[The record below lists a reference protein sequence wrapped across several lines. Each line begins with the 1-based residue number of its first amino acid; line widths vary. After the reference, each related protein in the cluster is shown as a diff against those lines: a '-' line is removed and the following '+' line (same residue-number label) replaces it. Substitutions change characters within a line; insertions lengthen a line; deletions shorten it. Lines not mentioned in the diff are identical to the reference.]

1 MSTLV
6 LKFGGTSVASTE
18 LIKSAAKIV
27 KKEYDNGH
35 NIAVVVSAM
44 AGTTNNLINYVN
56 DFHSSK
62 SDSEEFNAEYDVV
75 VSSGE
80 QVTSGL
86 MSLALNEIGVPA
98 ISWLGWQLPI
108 ITNGPHRNANIRK
121 IIPDKI
127 NECFKERKVSVL
139 AGFQGLSSESRITT
153 IGRGGSDNTA
163 VFLASSLKADRCDIY
178 TDVDGVYTSDPK
190 MTGKVK
196 KLDKIS
202 YEEMIEMASQG
213 AKVLQTSSVESA
225 MIENVNVQVRSTFS
239 PDQEG
244 TQISF
249 DVDANQA
256 KAVTGVAYSKDEAK
270 ITIIDLVDQPGIAAK
285 IFRSLSNQSI
295 NVDMI
300 VQNNFIE
307 RKKTNMTF
315 TVPMSDLNK
324 SLDVISSLKSEMN
337 FLQVLSEDNL
347 SKVSI
352 IGSGM
357 RNQPGIAAK
366 MFECLSAQGIN
377 IEVISTSE
385 IKVSVLIEKSKTN
398 DAVNALHDVFELDK
412 P

>member
-1 MSTLV
+1 MRCDVLAQGVVEAVKEINLSVPLV
-6 LKFGGTSVASTE
+6 VRLAGTNFKEGKEILDKSNLKILSASDLNDAAKKIVDAKTIDVKA
-18 LIKSAAKIV
+18 LIK
-27 KKEYDNGH
+27 
-35 NIAVVVSAM
+35 NIEENTVVA
-44 AGTTNNLINYVN
+44 
-56 DFHSSK
+56 
-62 SDSEEFNAEYDVV
+62 
-75 VSSGE
+75 
-80 QVTSGL
+80 
-86 MSLALNEIGVPA
+86 NE
-98 ISWLGWQLPI
+98 
-108 ITNGPHRNANIRK
+108 
-121 IIPDKI
+121 
-127 NECFKERKVSVL
+127 
-139 AGFQGLSSESRITT
+139 
-153 IGRGGSDNTA
+153 
-163 VFLASSLKADRCDIY
+163 
-178 TDVDGVYTSDPK
+178 
-190 MTGKVK
+190 
-196 KLDKIS
+196 
-202 YEEMIEMASQG
+202 
-213 AKVLQTSSVESA
+213 
-225 MIENVNVQVRSTFS
+225 
-239 PDQEG
+239 
-244 TQISF
+244 
-249 DVDANQA
+249 NQA